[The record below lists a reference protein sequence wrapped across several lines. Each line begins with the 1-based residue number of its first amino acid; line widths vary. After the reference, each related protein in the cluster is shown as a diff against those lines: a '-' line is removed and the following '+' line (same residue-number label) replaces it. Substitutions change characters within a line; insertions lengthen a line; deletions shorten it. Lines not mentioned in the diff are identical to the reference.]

1 MMSYFI
7 RRHTAIIFIVILIF
21 AFVVYGT
28 SDKIGSAGTMYDLL
42 QVASD
47 LDPIHGNKDGQ
58 LVTMASNGG
67 LLFGYSE
74 MYCLYE
80 TEF

>member
-1 MMSYFI
+1 
-7 RRHTAIIFIVILIF
+7 
-21 AFVVYGT
+21 VYGT

-58 LVTMASNGG
+58 LVTMASDGG
-67 LLFGYSE
+67 LLFGYFKYVVYINANLTAFK
-74 MYCLYE
+74 YCVS
-80 TEF
+80 TE